1 LIKIFFKFINNINYN
16 KNNNIYN
23 TNNNIFNIKTIKY
36 NKNNNIYNTNNNIFI
51 LIFLIIIKITI
62 FITQIIIFRN
72 LKPINVGTWRR
83 TQENWVLTQDPL
95 LLGPDAGPI
104 NLEYWSRTQ
113 DNWVLIQVPRKLSRD
128 AGPNSLR
135 SWRHTQENWV
145 LTQQLGWGVPA
156 AGFLGLERDV
166 WPKLTT
172 IMIDFT
178 FKIKSMFFLYIN
190 NIYFN
195 FNNINELNNINN
207 NI

>member
-1 LIKIFFKFINNINYN
+1 LFFKFINNINYN

-72 LKPINVGTWRR
+72 LRPINVGTWRW

-113 DNWVLIQVPRKLSRD
+113 DNWFLIQVPRKLSRD

-145 LTQQLGWGVPA
+145 LTQQLGWGVSA
-156 AGFLGLERDV
+156 AGFLGLKRDV

-172 IMIDFT
+172 IMIWF
-178 FKIKSMFFLYIN
+178 
-190 NIYFN
+190 
-195 FNNINELNNINN
+195 
-207 NI
+207 